1 MKELIFAWLLSLPWT
16 ATDKATETVEARA
29 ERMGNI
35 AQAVAE
41 VSRGDRQK
49 AAFILVQFSAETDFD
64 AAVQRCECK
73 RYQCDPRKL
82 LDGSIEFRAHG
93 LAQVHDAPA
102 YSTAWWW
109 SMCGTGVDATV
120 TSARFVLTRY
130 NPANLERSY
139 ARLKGILVS
148 EREPWATARAAR
160 ARALAGKL

>member
-16 ATDKATETVEARA
+16 AADKATETAEVRT
-29 ERMGNI
+29 ERMRNV
-35 AQAVAE
+35 AQAVTD

-49 AAFILVQFSAETDFD
+49 AAFVLVQFSTETDFD

-82 LDGSIEFRAHG
+82 RDGSIEFRAHG

-109 SMCGTGVDATV
+109 SMCGASVEATV
-120 TSARFVLTRY
+120 TSARFALTRY
-130 NPANLERSY
+130 NPVNLERSY
-139 ARLKGILVS
+139 ARLKGIMVS
-148 EREPWATARAAR
+148 ERETWAIARAAR
-160 ARALAGKL
+160 ARALARKL